1 MKKLSNL
8 LCTLLALM
16 LLTCSALADVP
27 TADRAGNAIQ
37 LPEKVERIVCL
48 APATAQILESLNLMD
63 KVVGVDNQTPLYVN
77 GTDDLPQFD
86 VMAPDVESI
95 AMLEPDLVFTTGM
108 SYLDGN
114 PFALLTQLNICV
126 VDIPSSNSLQA
137 VYDDIVFTAACVHQE
152 EAGKAIADE
161 MMEKINELAAIGATI
176 EEKKTVMFEIGA
188 MPWLYSFGSGVY
200 LDEMITL
207 LGGVNVLG
215 QQEGWIMVSAEDAV
229 AANPDV
235 ILTSVNYIEDAVG
248 EIMAREGWKDVTAV
262 KNGDVYYI
270 DNTASSQPNHH
281 LVQAMTEMALALYP
295 DAFGA
300 YAE

>member
-63 KVVGVDNQTPLYVN
+63 KVVGVDNQTPLYVK
-77 GTDDLPQFD
+77 GTGDLPQFD
-86 VMAPDVESI
+86 MMAPDVESI
-95 AMLEPDLVFTTGM
+95 AMLEPDIVFASGM

-114 PFALLTQLNICV
+114 PFAALTQMGICV

-161 MMEKINELAAIGATI
+161 MMEKSTSWPLLAQPSKRRKPLCSKLAPCPGCIAL
-176 EEKKTVMFEIGA
+176 V
-188 MPWLYSFGSGVY
+188 
-200 LDEMITL
+200 
-207 LGGVNVLG
+207 
-215 QQEGWIMVSAEDAV
+215 AV
-229 AANPDV
+229 C
-235 ILTSVNYIEDAVG
+235 SW
-248 EIMAREGWKDVTAV
+248 MK
-262 KNGDVYYI
+262 
-270 DNTASSQPNHH
+270 
-281 LVQAMTEMALALYP
+281 
-295 DAFGA
+295 
-300 YAE
+300 